1 MFSSR
6 FHWDFRT
13 NRLTQ
18 ALEARRRDG
27 ARILDLTESNPTR
40 AGFEYPPET
49 VRAFDDPR
57 VLVYEP
63 SPAGAAEARQA
74 VASYYAARGERVVT
88 GRILLTA
95 STSEAYAWLF
105 KLLCDA
111 GDHVLVPR
119 PSYPLFEFLA
129 NLESVEVRPYPLV
142 YHGGWSI
149 DLDSLAAAVSERTR
163 AVVLVNPNNPTGSY
177 VKRAELEALSRLC
190 AQRRVALISD
200 EVFSDYALEEAPD
213 EERVATLVGVE
224 ECLTFSMS
232 GLSKVAGL
240 PQMKLG
246 WMVASGP
253 AKLQAEAME
262 KLEWIADTY
271 LSVSTP
277 VACAAAKLLASGVL
291 VQRQIRE
298 RTAGNLAV
306 AREALAG
313 SAAGILAVEG
323 GWYIT
328 VRMPRIRGEED
339 WAIQLLD
346 SRERSDAAGLLL
358 RFRIGSVPD
367 REPAHHAR
375 GVPRGDRAA
384 AARGRV
390 TAVIVLKHS
399 FRNLWK

>member
-1 MFSSR
+1 MFSRR

-13 NRLTQ
+13 NRLTL
-18 ALEARRRDG
+18 ALEAMRREG
-27 ARILDLTESNPTR
+27 VRILDLTESNPTR
-40 AGFEYPPET
+40 AGFEYPPEI

-57 VLVYEP
+57 MLVYEP

-74 VASYYAARGERVVT
+74 VASYYAARGERVET
-88 GRILLTA
+88 ERILLTA

-149 DLDSLAAAVSERTR
+149 DLDSLAAAVSQRTR

-177 VKRAELEALSRLC
+177 VKRAELETLSRLC

-200 EVFSDYALEEAPD
+200 EVFSDYALGEAAD
-213 EERVATLVGVE
+213 AERVATLAGVE
-224 ECLTFSMS
+224 ECLAFSMS

-253 AKLQAEAME
+253 AKMRAEAME

-323 GWYIT
+323 GWYVT

-339 WAIQLLD
+339 WAIQLLTQESVLTQPGFFYD
-346 SRERSDAAGLLL
+346 FESEAFLIVSLLTMPEVFREGIARL
-358 RFRIGSVPD
+358 R
-367 REPAHHAR
+367 
-375 GVPRGDRAA
+375 RA
-384 AARGRV
+384 V
-390 TAVIVLKHS
+390 E
-399 FRNLWK
+399 

>member
-1 MFSSR
+1 MFSRR

-18 ALEARRRDG
+18 ALEASRRDG

-40 AGFEYPPET
+40 AGLEYPPEI

-57 VLVYEP
+57 MLVYEP
-63 SPAGAAEARQA
+63 SPAGAIEAREA
-74 VASYYAARGERVVT
+74 VASYYAARGVRVET

-129 NLESVEVRPYPLV
+129 NLESVEARQYPLV

-177 VKRAELEALSRLC
+177 VKRAELQALSRLC
-190 AQRRVALISD
+190 AERRIALISD
-200 EVFSDYALEEAPD
+200 EVFSDYALGEAA
-213 EERVATLVGVE
+213 ERVPTLVGVE
-224 ECLTFSMS
+224 ECLAFSMS

-246 WMVASGP
+246 WIVASGP
-253 AKLQAEAME
+253 AKLRAEAME

-277 VACAAAKLLASGVL
+277 VACAAAKLLASGAL
-291 VQRQIRE
+291 VQSQIRE

-306 AREALAG
+306 AREMLAG

-328 VRMPRIRGEED
+328 VRMPRIRSEED
-339 WAIQLLD
+339 WAIQLLSQEGVLTQPGFFYD
-346 SRERSDAAGLLL
+346 FESEAFLIVSLLTIPEVFREGIARLT
-358 RFRIGSVPD
+358 RILTNHDMS
-367 REPAHHAR
+367 
-375 GVPRGDRAA
+375 
-384 AARGRV
+384 
-390 TAVIVLKHS
+390 
-399 FRNLWK
+399 

>member
-27 ARILDLTESNPTR
+27 ARLLDLTESNPTR
-40 AGFEYPPET
+40 AGLVYPPEI

-57 VLVYEP
+57 MLVYEP
-63 SPAGAAEARQA
+63 SPAGAAEAREA
-74 VASYYAARGERVVT
+74 VASYYAARGERVEA

-105 KLLCDA
+105 KLLTNA

-129 NLESVEVRPYPLV
+129 NLESVEVRPYPLA
-142 YHGGWSI
+142 YHGGWAI
-149 DLDSLAAAVSERTR
+149 DLDALAAAVSERTR

-177 VKRAELEALSRLC
+177 VKRTELQALSRLC
-190 AQRRVALISD
+190 AQRRIALISD
-200 EVFSDYALEEAPD
+200 EVFSDYPLGPD
-213 EERVATLVGVE
+213 AERISTLVDVE
-224 ECLTFSMS
+224 ECLAFSMS

-246 WMVASGP
+246 WIVTSGP
-253 AKLQAEAME
+253 AKLRAEAME

-277 VACAAAKLLASGVL
+277 VACAAARLLASGEL

-306 AREALAG
+306 AREVLAG

-328 VRMPRIRGEED
+328 VQMPRIRSEED
-339 WAIQLLD
+339 WAV
-346 SRERSDAAGLLL
+346 GLLSQESVLTQPGFFYDFESEAFLVVSLLTMPEVFREGMGRL
-358 RFRIGSVPD
+358 RRYC
-367 REPAHHAR
+367 
-375 GVPRGDRAA
+375 
-384 AARGRV
+384 
-390 TAVIVLKHS
+390 TAG
-399 FRNLWK
+399 

>member
-18 ALEARRRDG
+18 ALEAKRRDG

-40 AGFEYPPET
+40 AGLVYPPEIM
-49 VRAFDDPR
+49 RAFEDPR
-57 VLVYEP
+57 MLVYEP
-63 SPAGAAEARQA
+63 SPAGAAEAREA
-74 VASYYAARGERVVT
+74 VASYYAARGERVET

-105 KLLCDA
+105 KLLTNA
-111 GDHVLVPR
+111 GDHILVPR

-129 NLESVEVRPYPLV
+129 NLESVEVRQYSLA
-142 YHGGWSI
+142 YHGGWAI
-149 DLDSLAAAVSERTR
+149 DLDSLSAAVSERTR

-177 VKRAELEALSRLC
+177 VKRAELQTLTRLC
-190 AQRRVALISD
+190 AQRRIALISD
-200 EVFSDYALEEAPD
+200 EVFSDYALGEAPD
-213 EERVATLVGVE
+213 TERVGTLVGVE
-224 ECLTFSMS
+224 DCLAFSMS

-246 WMVASGP
+246 WIATSGP
-253 AKLQAEAME
+253 AELQAEAME

-277 VACAAAKLLASGVL
+277 VACAAARLLTSGEL

-323 GWYIT
+323 GWYVT
-328 VRMPRIRGEED
+328 VRMPRIRSEED
-339 WAIQLLD
+339 WAIQLLAQEGVLTQPGFFYD
-346 SRERSDAAGLLL
+346 FESEAFLIVSLLTVPEVFREGIGRL
-358 RFRIGSVPD
+358 R
-367 REPAHHAR
+367 
-375 GVPRGDRAA
+375 RA
-384 AARGRV
+384 V
-390 TAVIVLKHS
+390 
-399 FRNLWK
+399 

>member
-1 MFSSR
+1 MFSRR

-13 NRLTQ
+13 NRLTL
-18 ALEARRRDG
+18 ALEAMRREG
-27 ARILDLTESNPTR
+27 VRILDLTESNPTR
-40 AGFEYPPET
+40 AGFEYPPEI

-57 VLVYEP
+57 MLVYEP

-74 VASYYAARGERVVT
+74 VASYYAARGERVET
-88 GRILLTA
+88 ERILLTA

-149 DLDSLAAAVSERTR
+149 DLDSLAASVSQRTR

-177 VKRAELEALSRLC
+177 VKRAELETLSRLC

-200 EVFSDYALEEAPD
+200 EVFSDYALGEAAD
-213 EERVATLVGVE
+213 AERVATLAGVE
-224 ECLTFSMS
+224 ECLAFSMS

-253 AKLQAEAME
+253 AKMRAEAME

-298 RTAGNLAV
+298 RTVGNLAV

-323 GWYIT
+323 GWYVT

-339 WAIQLLD
+339 WAIQLLTQESVLTQPGFFYD
-346 SRERSDAAGLLL
+346 FESEAFLIVSLLTMPEVFREGIARL
-358 RFRIGSVPD
+358 R
-367 REPAHHAR
+367 
-375 GVPRGDRAA
+375 RA
-384 AARGRV
+384 V
-390 TAVIVLKHS
+390 E
-399 FRNLWK
+399 

>member
-1 MFSSR
+1 M
-6 FHWDFRT
+6 
-13 NRLTQ
+13 
-18 ALEARRRDG
+18 
-27 ARILDLTESNPTR
+27 
-40 AGFEYPPET
+40 
-49 VRAFDDPR
+49 
-57 VLVYEP
+57 LVYDP
-63 SPAGAAEARQA
+63 SPAGPAEALEA
-74 VASYYAARGERVVT
+74 VASYYAARGQRVAT
-88 GRILLTA
+88 ERILLTA

-129 NLESVEVRPYPLV
+129 NLESVEVRQYPLA
-142 YHGGWSI
+142 YHGGWTI
-149 DLDSLAAAVSERTR
+149 DLDALAAAVSERTR

-190 AQRRVALISD
+190 AQRRIALISD
-200 EVFSDYALEEAPD
+200 EVFSDYALGEAARS
-213 EERVATLVGVE
+213 EAAERVLTLVGIE
-224 ECLTFSMS
+224 ECLAFSMS

-253 AKLQAEAME
+253 AKLRAEAME

-277 VACAAAKLLASGVL
+277 VACAAARLLASGEA

-298 RTAGNLAV
+298 RTAGNLAA

-328 VRMPRIRGEED
+328 VRMPRIRSEED
-339 WAIQLLD
+339 WAIQLLAQESVLTQPGFFYD
-346 SRERSDAAGLLL
+346 FESEAFLIVSLLTLPEVFREGIMRL
-358 RFRIGSVPD
+358 R
-367 REPAHHAR
+367 
-375 GVPRGDRAA
+375 RA
-384 AARGRV
+384 V
-390 TAVIVLKHS
+390 E
-399 FRNLWK
+399 

>member
-6 FHWDFRT
+6 FHWDFRI

-40 AGFEYPPET
+40 AGLVYPPEI

-57 VLVYEP
+57 MLVYEP
-63 SPAGAAEARQA
+63 SPAGPAEAREA
-74 VASYYAARGERVVT
+74 VASYYAARGQRVET
-88 GRILLTA
+88 ERILLTA
-95 STSEAYAWLF
+95 STSEAYGWLF
-105 KLLCDA
+105 KLLSDA

-129 NLESVEVRPYPLV
+129 NLESVEVRQYPLA
-142 YHGGWSI
+142 YHGCWTI
-149 DLDSLAAAVSERTR
+149 DLDALTAAVSERTR

-190 AQRRVALISD
+190 AQRRIALISD
-200 EVFSDYALEEAPD
+200 EVFSDYPLGEAA
-213 EERVATLVGVE
+213 ERVATLVGIE
-224 ECLTFSMS
+224 ECLAFSMS

-253 AKLQAEAME
+253 AKLRAEAME

-277 VACAAAKLLASGVL
+277 VACAAARLLASGEA

-306 AREALAG
+306 AREALAE

-328 VRMPRIRGEED
+328 VRMPRIRSEED
-339 WAIQLLD
+339 WAIQLLSQEGVLTQPGFFYD
-346 SRERSDAAGLLL
+346 FESEAFLIVSLLTLPEVFREGIMRL
-358 RFRIGSVPD
+358 R
-367 REPAHHAR
+367 
-375 GVPRGDRAA
+375 RA
-384 AARGRV
+384 V
-390 TAVIVLKHS
+390 E
-399 FRNLWK
+399 

>member
-1 MFSSR
+1 MFSRR

-18 ALEARRRDG
+18 ELEAMRRDG

-40 AGFEYPPET
+40 AGLEYPPEI

-57 VLVYEP
+57 MLVYEP
-63 SPAGAAEARQA
+63 SPAGATEAREA
-74 VASYYAARGERVVT
+74 VASYYAARGERVET

-129 NLESVEVRPYPLV
+129 NLESVEVRQYPLA
-142 YHGGWSI
+142 YHGGWAI
-149 DLDSLAAAVSERTR
+149 DLDALAAAVSDRTR

-177 VKRAELEALSRLC
+177 VKRAELQALSRLC
-190 AQRRVALISD
+190 AERRIALISD
-200 EVFSDYALEEAPD
+200 EVFSDYALGEAPD
-213 EERVATLVGVE
+213 AERVRTLVGVE
-224 ECLTFSMS
+224 ECLAFSMS
-232 GLSKVAGL
+232 GFSKVAGL

-246 WMVASGP
+246 WIVTSGP

-277 VACAAAKLLASGVL
+277 VACAAARLLAAGES

-306 AREALAG
+306 ARDALAG
-313 SAAGILAVEG
+313 SAAGILVVEG

-328 VRMPRIRGEED
+328 VRMPRIHSEED
-339 WAIQLLD
+339 WAIQLLTQASVLTQPGFFYD
-346 SRERSDAAGLLL
+346 FESEAFLIVSLLSVPEVFREGIARLRRYCAAG
-358 RFRIGSVPD
+358 
-367 REPAHHAR
+367 
-375 GVPRGDRAA
+375 
-384 AARGRV
+384 
-390 TAVIVLKHS
+390 
-399 FRNLWK
+399 

>member
-27 ARILDLTESNPTR
+27 ARLLDLTESNPTR
-40 AGFEYPPET
+40 AGLVYPPEI

-57 VLVYEP
+57 MLVYEP
-63 SPAGAAEARQA
+63 SPAGAAEAREA
-74 VASYYAARGERVVT
+74 VASYYAARGERVEA

-105 KLLCDA
+105 KLLTNA

-129 NLESVEVRPYPLV
+129 NLESVEVRPYPLA
-142 YHGGWSI
+142 YHGGWAI
-149 DLDSLAAAVSERTR
+149 DLDALAAAVSERTR

-177 VKRAELEALSRLC
+177 VKRTELQALSRLC
-190 AQRRVALISD
+190 AQRRIELISD
-200 EVFSDYALEEAPD
+200 EVFSDYPLGPD
-213 EERVATLVGVE
+213 AERISTLVDVE
-224 ECLTFSMS
+224 ECLAFSMS

-246 WMVASGP
+246 WIVTSGP
-253 AKLQAEAME
+253 AKLRAEAME

-277 VACAAAKLLASGVL
+277 VACAAARLLASGEL

-306 AREALAG
+306 AREVLAG

-328 VRMPRIRGEED
+328 VQMPRIRSEED
-339 WAIQLLD
+339 WAV
-346 SRERSDAAGLLL
+346 GLLSQESVLTQPGFFYDFESEAFLVVSLLTMPEVFREGMGRL
-358 RFRIGSVPD
+358 RRYC
-367 REPAHHAR
+367 
-375 GVPRGDRAA
+375 
-384 AARGRV
+384 
-390 TAVIVLKHS
+390 TAG
-399 FRNLWK
+399 

>member
-1 MFSSR
+1 MFSRR

-13 NRLTQ
+13 NRLTL
-18 ALEARRRDG
+18 ALEAMRREG
-27 ARILDLTESNPTR
+27 VRILDLTESNPTR
-40 AGFEYPPET
+40 AGFEYPPEI

-57 VLVYEP
+57 MLVYEP

-74 VASYYAARGERVVT
+74 VASYYAARGERVET
-88 GRILLTA
+88 ERILLTA

-129 NLESVEVRPYPLV
+129 NLESIEVRPYPLV

-149 DLDSLAAAVSERTR
+149 DLDSLAAAVSRRTR

-177 VKRAELEALSRLC
+177 VKRAELETLSRLC
-190 AQRRVALISD
+190 AKRRIALISD
-200 EVFSDYALEEAPD
+200 EVFSDYALGEAAD
-213 EERVATLVGVE
+213 AERVATLAGVE
-224 ECLTFSMS
+224 ECLAFSMS

-253 AKLQAEAME
+253 AKMRAEAME

-323 GWYIT
+323 GWYVT

-339 WAIQLLD
+339 WAIQLLTQESVLTQPGFFYD
-346 SRERSDAAGLLL
+346 FESEAFLIVSLLTMPEVFREGIARL
-358 RFRIGSVPD
+358 R
-367 REPAHHAR
+367 
-375 GVPRGDRAA
+375 RA
-384 AARGRV
+384 V
-390 TAVIVLKHS
+390 E
-399 FRNLWK
+399 